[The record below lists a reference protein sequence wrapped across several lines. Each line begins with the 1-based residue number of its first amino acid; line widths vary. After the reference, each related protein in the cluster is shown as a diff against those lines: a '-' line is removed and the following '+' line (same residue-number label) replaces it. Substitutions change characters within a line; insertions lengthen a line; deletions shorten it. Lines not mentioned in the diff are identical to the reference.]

1 VQCQEDQEPVEVQIH
16 LTLLLFLKQRAQEN
30 KEINPLFHLLK
41 VILEEQVMQE
51 KEVAVEVLEHPVNQL
66 LFQTYLLLHQAH
78 LLHQL
83 ILQDLLHQMQH
94 QEHMVGVQLEE
105 LAQQV
110 QLMDHLFKELVA
122 VEVVVM
128 KVITLAIIDLQ
139 DPEQEEQVVVA
150 LLQELQV

>member
-1 VQCQEDQEPVEVQIH
+1 MEVQIH

-30 KEINPLFHLLK
+30 KEINLLFHLLK
-41 VILEEQVMQE
+41 VILEDQVMQE
-51 KEVAVEVLEHPVNQL
+51 KEVAVEVLEHQVNQL

>member
-1 VQCQEDQEPVEVQIH
+1 MEVQIH

>member
-1 VQCQEDQEPVEVQIH
+1 MEVQIH

-150 LLQELQV
+150 LLQELHV